1 MKNNRRLRVRTGV
14 RFLLFFSELAL
25 TDPWCNSR
33 LYLNWKNMRRKRQM
47 NNLGKCVSHCMKS
60 VQIRSFFWSVFSWI
74 RTEYEE
80 ILRISQYSA
89 RIRKSTDQKK
99 LRIWTLFTQ
108 CRGWLLLRHFS
119 CLSYIYLHVQQ
130 KPKLSHT
137 KIVGNSSGGEGEQQI
152 ISIVYLFL
160 VIYNSLRWRT
170 TTWEI

>member
-1 MKNNRRLRVRTGV
+1 
-14 RFLLFFSELAL
+14 
-25 TDPWCNSR
+25 
-33 LYLNWKNMRRKRQM
+33 MRRKRQM

-60 VQIRSFFWSVFSWI
+60 VQIRSFFWSVFSRI

-119 CLSYIYLHVQQ
+119 CLSHIYLHVQQ

-137 KIVGNSSGGEGEQQI
+137 KIGGNSSGGEGEQQI

-160 VIYNSLRWRT
+160 VIYNSLEQQLERYNFIYFPHMFTSCFLGQSRNQLFFVLLS
-170 TTWEI
+170 